1 MSMTKKL
8 PLSDEELE
16 AFEADRDVGAEL
28 LQAGR
33 EMQAGLDRVVYS
45 PLIAAR
51 EKTGLTREQF
61 AGLLGMHASELE
73 KLEQNRN
80 RLDGAVRTLV
90 AVALSHPDALV
101 KAVRAGSPRRLT
113 SLLSSA
119 RSWRQAP

>member
-1 MSMTKKL
+1 MSTIRKL

-16 AFEADRDVGAEL
+16 AFEANLDVGAEL

-33 EMQAGLDRVVYS
+33 EMKAGLGRVVYS

-61 AGLLGMHASELE
+61 ARLLGMSADELE

-80 RLDGAVRTLV
+80 PLNGAVRTLI

-101 KAVRAGSPRRLT
+101 AA
-113 SLLSSA
+113 A
-119 RSWRQAP
+119 RQAQEV